1 MAENPFRYDAPT
13 PPDRLIDRRDEL
25 HALQRA
31 AASRI
36 AVRLAAPRR
45 FGKTSVLHA
54 HVAALRDA
62 GHRAAIV
69 DLSAVG
75 DREAVLARVAAAY
88 AGLGRP
94 ALRRVQS
101 LLGRFGLTVAVPGIS
116 VAATPGPPRTSVPDA
131 ALVELLDLPRRL
143 HDEDRILTVVC
154 FDELQDLLG
163 AGRGL
168 DGLLRSVIQHHGDA
182 AAYVYAGSR
191 PSMMRELFADR
202 ERPLFGQARPL
213 DLGPLPRDEA
223 TEDVGRLFRNAGLD
237 AGPVLEALLSFAA
250 GHPQRTILLA
260 HHLFERLDEGADPDD
275 PELPGLV
282 VDDAYAEVRDAL
294 EAEWS
299 GMPPAERQVLR
310 AVARGVPP
318 TGRVAVAET
327 GSPATTLSSALRR
340 IEHDG
345 QHLVGGGPTRRL
357 VDPLL
362 GLWIRRETT

>member
-1 MAENPFRYDAPT
+1 M
-13 PPDRLIDRRDEL
+13 
-25 HALQRA
+25 Q
-31 AASRI
+31 
-36 AVRLAAPRR
+36 
-45 FGKTSVLHA
+45 G
-54 HVAALRDA
+54 
-62 GHRAAIV
+62 
-69 DLSAVG
+69 
-75 DREAVLARVAAAY
+75 
-88 AGLGRP
+88 
-94 ALRRVQS
+94 

-116 VAATPGPPRTSVPDA
+116 VAATPAPPRTSVPDT

-143 HDEDRILTVVC
+143 HEDDGILTVVC

-163 AGRGL
+163 AARGL

-191 PSMMRELFADR
+191 PSLMRELFADR
-202 ERPLFGQARPL
+202 QRPLFGQACPL
-213 DLGPLPRDEA
+213 ELGPLPTDEA
-223 TEDVGRLFRNAGLD
+223 SEDVERLFRAAGID
-237 AGPVLEALLSFAA
+237 PGPALGSLLTFAA

-275 PELPGLV
+275 DELPGLV

-294 EAEWS
+294 DAEWS
-299 GMPPAERQVLR
+299 GLPPAERQVLR

-318 TGRVAVAET
+318 TGRAAVAET

-345 QHLVGGGPTRRL
+345 QHLVGDGAERRL